1 MQRPTSPAVTRPGST
16 RTFTGMAY
24 IMSYASRTPTTAPPG
39 SHILVTV
46 KALFVIPLLLALPAV
61 AAEPA
66 AKGRE
71 LYHRH
76 CASCHGNDG
85 QGGVGVPL
93 ALPSFLSGVSDE
105 YLFRT
110 VRLGR
115 PGRVMPAF
123 TQLADGEIRSIVAH
137 VRSWSGQAARVPRAA
152 GRIRGNVARG
162 RTLYAKHCSACHGAN
177 GEGGHGTGVTLSRPR
192 NAPIL
197 APALNN
203 PGFLAAADDGLIKLV
218 LMRGREGT
226 PMASFL
232 KQGLKERDINDVVAF
247 VRHFETTQ
255 SADSARVLESESP
268 ILVRESP
275 YTFEETLEKVK
286 TAIGAANMR
295 LIRIQALDQ
304 GFVPADR
311 EDRNRTIVYSCD
323 FVFLNEA
330 LKIDPRVG
338 LFLPCRVTVV
348 REEGK
353 ILVMSINPKR
363 LSRIFN
369 NSELNEL
376 CEKMHGV
383 YESILEEV
391 VL

>member
-1 MQRPTSPAVTRPGST
+1 MIKFPCAAHACAATTRQTESD
-16 RTFTGMAY
+16 
-24 IMSYASRTPTTAPPG
+24 
-39 SHILVTV
+39 ILATV
-46 KALFVIPLLLALPAV
+46 KAIFAILLLLAMPAG
-61 AAEPA
+61 AAEA
-66 AKGRE
+66 AADGRE
-71 LYHRH
+71 LYRRH

-123 TQLADGEIRSIVAH
+123 TQLSDGEARAIVAH
-137 VRSWSGQAARVPRAA
+137 LRSWSGQASLHTPSAR
-152 GRIRGNVARG
+152 RIRGNPTRG
-162 RTLYAKHCSACHGAN
+162 RTLYAKHCSSCHGAN

-226 PMASFL
+226 PMGSFL

-247 VRHFETTQ
+247 VRHFETTKP
-255 SADSARVLESESP
+255 AGSARVLDSESP
-268 ILVRESP
+268 ILMRESP
-275 YTFEETLEKVK
+275 YTFEETVEKVK

-295 LIRIQALDQ
+295 LIRIQTLDQ
-304 GFVPADR
+304 GFVPTGR
-311 EDRNRTIVYSCD
+311 EDPSRTIVYSCD

-348 REEGK
+348 RQENR

-376 CEKMHGV
+376 CEKMHSV

>member
-1 MQRPTSPAVTRPGST
+1 MSVKVFYAALFLLASPA
-16 RTFTGMAY
+16 
-24 IMSYASRTPTTAPPG
+24 
-39 SHILVTV
+39 
-46 KALFVIPLLLALPAV
+46 ALAQPDAQGP
-61 AAEPA
+61 
-66 AKGRE
+66 E
-71 LYHRH
+71 LYRRH

-93 ALPSFLSGVSDE
+93 AIPSFLSGVSDE
-105 YLFRT
+105 FLFRT
-110 VRLGR
+110 IRLGR

-123 TQLADGEIRSIVAH
+123 TQLSDGETRSIVAH
-137 VRSWSGQAARVPRAA
+137 LRSWSRQASRVARPG
-152 GRIRGNVARG
+152 GRIQGNIARG
-162 RTLYAKHCSACHGAN
+162 RKLYAKYCSGCHGVN
-177 GEGGHGTGVTLSRPR
+177 GEGGHGTGVTMSRPR

-203 PGFLAAADDGLIKLV
+203 PGFLAAADDGLIKTV

-226 PMASFL
+226 PMRSFL

-247 VRHFETTQ
+247 VRYFETTTP
-255 SADSARVLESESP
+255 ADSARVLDSESP
-268 ILVRESP
+268 ILMRESP
-275 YTFEETLEKVK
+275 YSFEETLEKVK
-286 TAIGAANMR
+286 TATGAANMR
-295 LIRIQALDQ
+295 MIRVQTLDQ
-304 GFVPADR
+304 GFVPAGR
-311 EDRNRTIVYSCD
+311 EDHSRTIVYSCD
-323 FVFLNEA
+323 FAFLNEA

-348 REEGK
+348 RQENR

-376 CEKMHGV
+376 CEQMHRV
-383 YESILEEV
+383 YESILDEV